1 MAVEDHGPHL
11 SRAVAALVTALAAA
25 GCSGSSTSPSPSPP
39 AATALLV
46 GAGDIGDCA
55 TRGSELTAQLLDRIG
70 GTVFTTGDNA
80 YPSGTA
86 ANYRDCY
93 DPTWGRHRRRT
104 LPTPGNHE
112 YEVPGAADYFQYFGD
127 RAGPPG
133 LGYYS
138 YSHGAWQVFALNSE
152 VGFEAGSA
160 QIAWLRGE
168 LASNQAH
175 CEVAYLHKPLFSSGF
190 HGDQP
195 QMRDMWRTLYESGVD
210 IVVAG
215 HEHSY
220 ERFAPQDFT
229 GRFDVQRG
237 IRQFIVGTGGTTLRP
252 RGAQR
257 PNSEVQGAS
266 WGVLVLTLEASS
278 YRWEFV
284 PAEPGGLQD
293 AGVGQ
298 CH

>member
-1 MAVEDHGPHL
+1 M
-11 SRAVAALVTALAAA
+11 
-25 GCSGSSTSPSPSPP
+25 
-39 AATALLV
+39 LV

-70 GTVFTTGDNA
+70 GTVFTAGDNA

-86 ANYRDCY
+86 ANFRDCY
-93 DPTWGRHRRRT
+93 DTTWGRHRSRT
-104 LPTPGNHE
+104 RPSPGNHE
-112 YEVPGAADYFQYFGD
+112 YEVGGAAAYFQYFGD
-127 RAGPPG
+127 RSGPPG

-138 YSHGAWQVFALNSE
+138 YSLGAWHVFALNSE
-152 VGFEAGSA
+152 VGLEAGSA
-160 QIAWLRGE
+160 QMAWLRGE
-168 LASNQAH
+168 LAANQAQ

-195 QMRDMWRTLYESGVD
+195 QLRELWRTLYEFGVD

-229 GRFDVQRG
+229 GRFDAQRG
-237 IRQFIVGTGGTTLRP
+237 IRQFIVGTGGTTPRP
-252 RGAQR
+252 LGALR
-257 PNSEVQGAS
+257 PNSEVHGTS
-266 WGVLVLTLEASS
+266 WGVLVLTLDASS

-284 PAEPGGLQD
+284 PAEPGGFQD